1 VCENEK
7 IMKWVIAIWLCG
19 KKSPTA
25 MSVIVIEGDV
35 SCVVEALKRTR
46 CLSFCPLASA

>member
-7 IMKWVIAIWLCG
+7 ITKWVIAIWLRG

-25 MSVIVIEGDV
+25 MSVIAFEGDV

-46 CLSFCPLASA
+46 YLSFCPLASA